1 MGTRAEE
8 PGLVGSYGEM
18 EEQNQKLES
27 LQEPGPHDMTMG
39 GQMKRLL
46 WHGGST
52 YDAWFSAA
60 SNQVEHSIHN
70 SSTRITA
77 TRVNLETT
85 DSLLWPIGCNGV
97 LMLLVWV
104 CRWRKCY

>member
-1 MGTRAEE
+1 MGTRGDAGVE

-27 LQEPGPHDMTMG
+27 LQEPGGPHDMTMG

-60 SNQVEHSIHN
+60 SNQVEHSQSWTI
-70 SSTRITA
+70 R
-77 TRVNLETT
+77 
-85 DSLLWPIGCNGV
+85 
-97 LMLLVWV
+97 
-104 CRWRKCY
+104 